1 MGNGP
6 SETTHHGS
14 GGGGPGSAHHGSG
27 GGGPGSAHH
36 SYLTIRPDDISEI
49 ESTVLPQ
56 ISLLRY
62 IYTSL
67 WRVSCILYIV
77 YCILYVVYCILY
89 I

>member
-6 SETTHHGS
+6 SETT
-14 GGGGPGSAHHGSG
+14 HHGSG

-62 IYTSL
+62 IY
-67 WRVSCILYIV
+67 IHLYGVYHV
-77 YCILYVVYCILY
+77 YCILYLVYLLPKIKS
-89 I
+89 